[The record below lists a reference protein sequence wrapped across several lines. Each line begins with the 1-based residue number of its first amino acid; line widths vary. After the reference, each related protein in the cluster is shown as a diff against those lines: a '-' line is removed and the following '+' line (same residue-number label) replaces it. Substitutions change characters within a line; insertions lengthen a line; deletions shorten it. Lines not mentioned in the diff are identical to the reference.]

1 MFTESRIGQQVA
13 VYFHEQR
20 VRIVTDRRFITCLLP
35 NQIKSQLMESIATQ
49 ALDSHSFGQLG
60 GSLVRIA
67 DKKNPCR
74 IDFLYFNQ
82 VFDLSYDGG
91 CLAASGT
98 AYDQTIILFRYDGTP
113 LLFVQRIFQT
123 MIEKEFVPIERI
135 LDNLLVMQSDELA
148 DIIEIMEKF
157 YNDIRWLDTELFEL
171 WNERIC
177 FLVIIRVIT
186 GKFFFLRKGYI
197 TGGKTGL

>member
-1 MFTESRIGQQVA
+1 MFTESRIGQQFA

-20 VRIVTDRRFITCLLP
+20 VRIVADRRFITCLLP
-35 NQIKSQLMESIATQ
+35 NQIKGQLMESIAMQ

-148 DIIEIMEKF
+148 DIFEIPNQLYDSLRRF
-157 YNDIRWLDTELFEL
+157 NTESLEL
-171 WNERIC
+171 RDERIR
-177 FLVIIRVIT
+177 FFVIICVIT
-186 GKFFFLRKGYI
+186 RKLLLLCKGYI
-197 TGGKTGL
+197 TRGKASL

>member
-1 MFTESRIGQQVA
+1 MFAESRIGQQIA

-20 VRIVTDRRFITCLLP
+20 IRIVADRRFITCLLP
-35 NQIKSQLMESIATQ
+35 DQIKGQLMECIAAQ

-98 AYDQTIILFRYDGTP
+98 AYDQTIILF
-113 LLFVQRIFQT
+113 L
-123 MIEKEFVPIERI
+123 
-135 LDNLLVMQSDELA
+135 
-148 DIIEIMEKF
+148 
-157 YNDIRWLDTELFEL
+157 IRWNASAVRPTDIS
-171 WNERIC
+171 NNDRK
-177 FLVIIRVIT
+177 RVCAYRANF
-186 GKFFFLRKGYI
+186 G
-197 TGGKTGL
+197 

>member
-1 MFTESRIGQQVA
+1 
-13 VYFHEQR
+13 
-20 VRIVTDRRFITCLLP
+20 
-35 NQIKSQLMESIATQ
+35 MECIAAQ

-113 LLFVQRIFQT
+113 LLFGSTDISNNDRKRVCAYRANFG
-123 MIEKEFVPIERI
+123 
-135 LDNLLVMQSDELA
+135 NLLVMQSDELA

>member
-1 MFTESRIGQQVA
+1 
-13 VYFHEQR
+13 
-20 VRIVTDRRFITCLLP
+20 
-35 NQIKSQLMESIATQ
+35 
-49 ALDSHSFGQLG
+49 
-60 GSLVRIA
+60 
-67 DKKNPCR
+67 
-74 IDFLYFNQ
+74 
-82 VFDLSYDGG
+82 
-91 CLAASGT
+91 
-98 AYDQTIILFRYDGTP
+98 
-113 LLFVQRIFQT
+113 

-186 GKFFFLRKGYI
+186 GKFFFLYCIKNVDRDMNNFSFNTAVARLMEFVTAIYKYDGIDGRRSRTREQPIIACHYR
-197 TGGKTGL
+197 

>member
-1 MFTESRIGQQVA
+1 MERIAMQT
-13 VYFHEQR
+13 F
-20 VRIVTDRRFITCLLP
+20 
-35 NQIKSQLMESIATQ
+35 
-49 ALDSHSFGQLG
+49 DSHSFGQLG

-123 MIEKEFVPIERI
+123 MIEKEFVRIERI
-135 LDNLLVMQSDELA
+135 SDNLLVMQSDELVN
-148 DIIEIMEKF
+148 IFEIP
-157 YNDIRWLDTELFEL
+157 NQLHDSLRRLDTESLEL
-171 WNERIC
+171 WNECNR
-177 FLVIIRVIT
+177 FLVIIRIIT
-186 GKFFFLRKGYI
+186 GKLLFL
-197 TGGKTGL
+197 